1 MFKMLMTGAVVGS
14 LGAGG
19 VQAATLDIS
28 VAAQGNNYNNLVA
41 DAKLRGDGG
50 GGIEDANLGAGA
62 GSGSVNRF
70 YANFLLDGTTPSG
83 RLNTFVQRFD
93 LSGIPVGST
102 INSAILTQSFSNQT
116 ANGRT
121 FVNVHLS
128 QLQPGKGWTE
138 GVSQAPAADGSVT
151 WNNQVSGAS
160 PIPWGAPGAT
170 SPSDIVLATTQTF
183 DLVGVDGSA
192 TQIDLNITAFVQ
204 DWVNN
209 PANNTGL
216 LWWGGNNAD
225 SASGNRYF
233 MFGVKEDGAGPA
245 GEATYAAPRLL
256 IDYTVVPEPGAAAL
270 LAAAA
275 SLTSIRRRRKGS

>member
-1 MFKMLMTGAVVGS
+1 MFRILRAGASVGL
-14 LGAGG
+14 LGAGA
-19 VQAATLDIS
+19 VRAATLDIS
-28 VAAQGNNYNNLVA
+28 PAAQGSNYNNLVA

-50 GGIEDANLGAGA
+50 GGIEDANLGAGTGA
-62 GSGSVNRF
+62 GSVNRI

-93 LSGIPVGST
+93 VSSIPAGST
-102 INSAILTQSFSNQT
+102 INSAVLTQYFSNQT

-121 FVNVHLS
+121 FVNLHLS
-128 QLQPGKGWTE
+128 QLRPGKGWTE
-138 GVSQAPAADGSVT
+138 GVSQAPATDGSVT
-151 WNNQVSGAS
+151 WNNQVSGPSA
-160 PIPWGAPGAT
+160 IPWGAPGAT
-170 SPSDIVLATTQTF
+170 SPADIVMATTQTF

-192 TQIDLNITAFVQ
+192 TQIDRNITSFVQ

-209 PANNTGL
+209 PASNTGL

-245 GEATYAAPRLL
+245 GETANAAPRLL

-275 SLTSIRRRRKGS
+275 LTLMARRRKGS